1 MLHNIIVT
9 SLLLEQHN
17 HAITSK
23 NTHSLNYLYIT
34 FLTFPDVP
42 CNMFASRRDQ
52 RKHAVTLQRPRHKF
66 QQHRH
71 ELWDGWVTDSGRP
84 TSTSQI
90 PAQWR
95 GSRHAGHVHR
105 VKQVFYHHPWD
116 PLKGMLMSLRTN
128 TQINNISRRNKPS
141 TIWQVTWGWSQN
153 TDVQQTLH
161 EHMSFNCKLLKAISI
176 LINWDQKIYNILWLN
191 TPLQINLFCIKS
203 YLAPTV
209 RDSSIMPD

>member
-95 GSRHAGHVHR
+95 GSRHAGYVHR

-116 PLKGMLMSLRTN
+116 PLKGMLMSLRTD
-128 TQINNISRRNKPS
+128 TQINNISSRNKPS
-141 TIWQVTWGWSQN
+141 TIWHRWLGDDLKTPMYN
-153 TDVQQTLH
+153 KHYMNICHLTA
-161 EHMSFNCKLLKAISI
+161 NCSKQSAFLLTGIRKQFFVVEYTPPNKPILYKKLCSP
-176 LINWDQKIYNILWLN
+176 Y
-191 TPLQINLFCIKS
+191 CE
-203 YLAPTV
+203 
-209 RDSSIMPD
+209 